1 MTVLVNWVGSH
12 VNEKTP
18 ELSKSAFEKN
28 GYLGTKDCTVVL
40 ANNRGR
46 ERAVLIPRDISNEK

>member
-46 ERAVLIPRDISNEK
+46 ERAVLIPRDI